1 MSFQG
6 KKAVVNS
13 SKVGNLQPCPNAS
26 QVALAPYQFN
36 QGFSDA
42 HIELPRDIFPAV
54 SLAVPAAIEIPIV
67 PFPVILEIVT
77 VLVDVPDP
85 VTFTVPVAVPVVFRV
100 MSPLSN
106 VTESAPV

>member
-1 MSFQG
+1 MSTEN
-6 KKAVVNS
+6 VVEGPAA
-13 SKVGNLQPCPNAS
+13 KV
-26 QVALAPYQFN
+26 
-36 QGFSDA
+36 
-42 HIELPRDIFPAV
+42 RFPAV
-54 SLAVPAAIEIPIV
+54 SEAVPLAIEIPRV
-67 PFPVILEIVT
+67 PSPVILEIVT